1 MKAARLHGP
10 RDIRLDDVPRPVP
23 GEGKVL
29 VRVGAVG
36 LCGSD
41 LHYYTDGRIGDT
53 VLSDPLTLGH
63 EFAGTIVEVGPG
75 VRGLE
80 TGTLIAVDP
89 AIPCGRCEFCEAGHP
104 NICPTVRFCGT
115 PPTDGALCEY
125 IAWPARLVFP
135 LPARIDATEGA
146 LLEALGVAL
155 HAVDLGKVRLAS
167 RVAVLG
173 QGPIGLLVARLA
185 KLSGAVEVYAS
196 EVNPMRLV
204 AAGTHGADVVIDAR
218 REDPVA
224 RVKALTG
231 GRGVDVVFETA
242 GSLETPQQAVDLVKP
257 GGTVVIVGINPDD
270 RIPLKHTAARR
281 KGVTIRMCRR
291 MKHVYRRGIDLV
303 THDLV
308 DLKPL
313 VSGRYPLSGAGD
325 AFALLAGPD
334 PAAIKLVVEP

>member
-10 RDIRLDDVPRPVP
+10 RDIRLDDVPCPVP
-23 GEGKVL
+23 AEGQVL
-29 VRVGAVG
+29 VRVRAVG

-53 VLSDPLTLGH
+53 VMSEPLILGH
-63 EFAGTIVEVGPG
+63 EFAGTIAELGPG

-80 TGTLIAVDP
+80 VGQLVAVDP
-89 AIPCGRCEFCEAGHP
+89 AIPCGHCEFCEQGNP
-104 NICPTVRFCGT
+104 NVCPTVRFCGT

-125 IAWPARLVFP
+125 IAWPAHLVFQ
-135 LPARIDATEGA
+135 LPARIDAVEGA

-185 KLSGAVEVYAS
+185 KASGAVEVYVS
-196 EVNPMRLV
+196 EVNPTRL
-204 AAGTHGADVVIDAR
+204 AASATFGADVVIDAR
-218 REDPVA
+218 AEDPVA

-242 GSLETPQQAVDLVKP
+242 GSLVTPQQAVDMVKP

-291 MKHVYRRGIDLV
+291 MKHVYRRCIDLV

-308 DLKPL
+308 DPMPL
-313 VSGRYPLSGAGD
+313 VSGRYPLAGTGD
-325 AFALLAGPD
+325 AFALLARLD
-334 PAAIKLVVEP
+334 PAAIKLIVEP

>member
-1 MKAARLHGP
+1 MKAARLYGP
-10 RDIRLDDVPRPVP
+10 RDIRLDDLPCPAP
-23 GEGKVL
+23 AEGQVL
-29 VRVGAVG
+29 VRVRAVG

-53 VLSDPLTLGH
+53 VMSEPLILGH
-63 EFAGTIVEVGPG
+63 EFAGTIEAIGPG
-75 VRGLE
+75 VHGLE
-80 TGTLIAVDP
+80 TGALVAVDP
-89 AIPCGRCEFCEAGHP
+89 AIPCGHCEFCEAGHP

-135 LPARIDATEGA
+135 LPPRIDATEGA

-185 KLSGAVEVYAS
+185 KLSGAVEVYTS
-196 EVNPMRLV
+196 EVNPTRL
-204 AAGTHGADVVIDAR
+204 AASPSFGADVVIDAR
-218 REDPVA
+218 VEDPVA

-231 GRGVDVVFETA
+231 VRGVDVVFEAA
-242 GSLETPQQAVDLVKP
+242 GSLVTPQQAVDMVKP

-303 THDLV
+303 THELV

-313 VSGRYPLSGAGD
+313 VTGRYPLAGAGD
-325 AFALLAGPD
+325 AFALLAQQD
-334 PAAIKLVVEP
+334 PAAIKLIVEP